1 MLANSEGS
9 SSDSGSDP
17 VVFQKQIDIKFKTQI
32 TTNKSLIKS
41 SYYDN
46 KLIIQK
52 YYYASM
58 RSYFLCQDVCKKLR
72 N

>member
-9 SSDSGSDP
+9 SSDSGSDL
-17 VVFQKQIDIKFKTQI
+17 VVCQKQIDIKFKTQI

-58 RSYFLCQDVCKKLR
+58 RSYFCYV
-72 N
+72 